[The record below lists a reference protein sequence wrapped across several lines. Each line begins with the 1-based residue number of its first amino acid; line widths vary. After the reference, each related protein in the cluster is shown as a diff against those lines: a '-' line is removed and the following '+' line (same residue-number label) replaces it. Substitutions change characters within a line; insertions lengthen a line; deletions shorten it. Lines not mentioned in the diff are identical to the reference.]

1 MRMSYAELFKRAV
14 LIVVVALVPFLIWY
28 LFDVIL
34 VAFGAIILAMVLRL
48 GAEPFSRWL
57 AIPRSVAL
65 IASSLIALAVA
76 GGAGYLFGTLIS
88 RELQDVLNRASAA
101 EQIIQAKMH
110 GSELGELFLSRMTQ
124 ENFSITG
131 IIEKFFTVSTGFLGA
146 LLVMVISAIYLAAQP
161 ELYRLGLIKLFPPR
175 LHAQA
180 AKKIDHIG
188 NTLRLWLI
196 GQLIQMI
203 LIGVLSGLAAWIIGL
218 PSAIALGLIAFAAEF
233 VPYLG
238 PIIAAVPAVLVAAT
252 IDTTAMLW
260 TIAAYLIIH
269 QIEGNLFTPLI
280 QRRLVLVPPAVMLLG
295 IVAISLL
302 FGPPAVIFAAP
313 IVVVVFIA
321 VKVLYVRDTLGE
333 DTEIPGESS

>member
-1 MRMSYAELFKRAV
+1 
-14 LIVVVALVPFLIWY
+14 
-28 LFDVIL
+28 
-34 VAFGAIILAMVLRL
+34 
-48 GAEPFSRWL
+48 
-57 AIPRSVAL
+57 
-65 IASSLIALAVA
+65 
-76 GGAGYLFGTLIS
+76 
-88 RELQDVLNRASAA
+88 
-101 EQIIQAKMH
+101 
-110 GSELGELFLSRMTQ
+110 
-124 ENFSITG
+124 
-131 IIEKFFTVSTGFLGA
+131 
-146 LLVMVISAIYLAAQP
+146 
-161 ELYRLGLIKLFPPR
+161 
-175 LHAQA
+175 
-180 AKKIDHIG
+180 
-188 NTLRLWLI
+188 
-196 GQLIQMI
+196 MI

-218 PSAIALGLIAFAAEF
+218 PPAIALGLIAFAAEF

-333 DTEIPGESS
+333 DTEIPGESG

>member
-1 MRMSYAELFKRAV
+1 
-14 LIVVVALVPFLIWY
+14 
-28 LFDVIL
+28 
-34 VAFGAIILAMVLRL
+34 
-48 GAEPFSRWL
+48 
-57 AIPRSVAL
+57 
-65 IASSLIALAVA
+65 
-76 GGAGYLFGTLIS
+76 
-88 RELQDVLNRASAA
+88 
-101 EQIIQAKMH
+101 
-110 GSELGELFLSRMTQ
+110 
-124 ENFSITG
+124 
-131 IIEKFFTVSTGFLGA
+131 
-146 LLVMVISAIYLAAQP
+146 MVISAIYLAAQP
-161 ELYRLGLIKLFPPR
+161 ELYRQGLIKLFPPR

-180 AKKIDHIG
+180 AKIDHIG

-196 GQLIQMI
+196 GQLIQMV

-252 IDTTAMLW
+252 INTTAMLW
-260 TIAAYLIIH
+260 TIAAYVIIH

-280 QRRLVLVPPAVMLLG
+280 QRRLVLIPPAVMLLG

-313 IVVVVFIA
+313 IVVVVFVA